1 MSLTQE
7 EISKIKPGTHLK
19 VWERLVTEDD
29 EKERE
34 TPFEGVVIARKHGS
48 EPGATF
54 TVRSSIQNVGIEKI
68 YPIHSPIIKRIEF
81 LEVAKRK
88 KRSKLYYLRKLSPKK
103 IKDKLKK
110 LYK

>member
-1 MSLTQE
+1 MLTKE
-7 EISKIKPGTHLK
+7 EISKIKPGTHLRI
-19 VWERLVTEDD
+19 WERVIIEGD

-48 EPGATF
+48 EVGATF
-54 TVRSSIQNVGIEKI
+54 TVRSSIQNIGVEKI
-68 YPIHSPIIKRIEF
+68 YPIKTPLIKRVEF

-88 KRSKLYYLRKLSPKK
+88 KRSKLYYLRDLSPRK